1 LADFTTRRLVEAID
15 PRVTSINVLTALSL
29 HLAKTP
35 MYFDTDREAIE
46 LALVSACL
54 ADTAAARVVRIADT
68 LSLERVEVSEVYA
81 SELSQRPQLEPHTA
95 SREMTFDQCGNL
107 LPL

>member
-1 LADFTTRRLVEAID
+1 MDAQA
-15 PRVTSINVLTALSL
+15 TSINVLTALSL

-46 LALVSACL
+46 LALVSVCV

-68 LSLERVEVSEVYA
+68 LSLERMEVSEAYA
-81 SELSQRPQLEPHTA
+81 RELSQRPQIEPLTA
-95 SREMTFDQCGNL
+95 PRR
-107 LPL
+107 